1 MGNRVL
7 NWQSGIA
14 RNRSECDPRYQHL
27 WDGLVG
33 AWYPKL
39 GPTGVTLRDVSGHH
53 NHGVLTNMDPA
64 TDWVLGEDGWA
75 LDTDATND
83 HVLIP
88 HSSSLDV
95 QTGDMTAIIQLRFNA
110 VPGDGMMLAKGINTH
125 DTYTWTLGY
134 WHHGWGIYWAL
145 YNGSN
150 NPSANNSGAPPIV
163 GTTYQIVGVKT
174 GNNISLYING
184 EHISTVA
191 GCTLLSSTEDICI
204 NKKPKVASE
213 YVNAEYDLAALYSG
227 ALSAAEI
234 MRLYE
239 TRGNCLL
246 AKPDYGWLYGAQE
259 EGLTALPG
267 LASSSPSAFDPTA
280 LPGAISTLPGL
291 AVSNPAAY
299 QATGVPGV
307 VVISPGYAESI
318 AAAFDATGV
327 PGIVAVTPGL
337 AMSSPSAYDPTAAPG
352 AVSALAGYAESIA
365 AALDAQGIAGT
376 VTVLPGLA
384 SHASAA
390 YQASATIPGSG
401 QTIYPGLASRVA
413 AAFEVATVN
422 APTGL
427 RHTLVLVDTRDVLL
441 LVDTC
446 TVLQIVDERDTL
458 RLV

>member
-39 GPTGVTLRDVSGHH
+39 GPTGATLRDVSGHH

-64 TDWVLGEDGWA
+64 TAWGLGEDGAA
-75 LDTDATND
+75 LAFDGLDDHITIPTWSGKLNPPWSVATYCARTEPN
-83 HVLIP
+83 VSAQL
-88 HSSSLDV
+88 
-95 QTGDMTAIIQLRFNA
+95 TGAI
-110 VPGDGMMLAKGINTH
+110 GESGGGIFMQAYNNTKKWGFTQH
-125 DTYTWTLGY
+125 NIGTWTFDYIQPLGE
-134 WHHGWGIYWAL
+134 WHSIVVVGSGGTQLQL
-145 YNGSN
+145 YVDSVFYEEITLGVTSFVGFDYLLCGYRNSLIGF
-150 NPSANNSGAPPIV
+150 NPAAVSYLCGYN
-163 GTTYQIVGVKT
+163 
-174 GNNISLYING
+174 
-184 EHISTVA
+184 HI
-191 GCTLLSSTEDICI
+191 
-204 NKKPKVASE
+204 
-213 YVNAEYDLAALYSG
+213 
-227 ALSAAEI
+227 LSATEI
-234 MRLYE
+234 RTLHE

-299 QATGVPGV
+299 QATGIPGV
-307 VVISPGYAESI
+307 VVISPGYAESV

-327 PGIVAVTPGL
+327 PGVVAITPGL
-337 AMSSPSAYDPTAAPG
+337 ATSSPSAYGPTAAPG

-365 AALDAQGIAGT
+365 AALDAQGIAGA

-384 SHASAA
+384 GHASAA
-390 YQASATIPGSG
+390 YQAGATIPGSG
-401 QTIYPGLASRVA
+401 QTVYPGLASRVA
-413 AAFEVATVN
+413 AAFEAATVN

-441 LVDTC
+441 LVDTR
-446 TVLQIVDERDTL
+446 TVLQIVDQRDTL